1 MANQTY
7 FIYDIETTAIPF
19 EEFSESQQEY
29 LLRGAKNDEEVAKKK
44 AEMALSPMTSQV
56 ATIGLKIIEIDDEGQ
71 ENILK
76 TGALMFNPNI
86 IEDEV
91 ILDKETDSEG
101 NEISFHQSDEKDVLQ
116 GFWNLL
122 AHYKNSTLI
131 TFNGRNFDAPFLM
144 LRSALLEIMPT
155 RNLMDGTKFNYPL
168 HIDLLDE
175 LTFFTQTQY
184 GATRRFNF
192 DFYTQAFGLESPKS
206 KDVNGSV
213 VSDLFAQGEYSI
225 IAHYC
230 LRDVI
235 ATWQLFKR
243 IKKYLYI

>member
-1 MANQTY
+1 MPTTY
-7 FIYDIETTAIPF
+7 FIYDIETAALPF
-19 EEFSESQQEY
+19 ENFSESQQEY

-131 TFNGRNFDAPFLM
+131 TFNGRIFDAPFLM

-168 HIDLLDE
+168 LIDLLDE

-192 DFYTQAFGLESPKS
+192 DFHTQAFGLE
-206 KDVNGSV
+206 
-213 VSDLFAQGEYSI
+213 
-225 IAHYC
+225 
-230 LRDVI
+230 
-235 ATWQLFKR
+235 
-243 IKKYLYI
+243 

>member
-1 MANQTY
+1 MANQTF

-19 EEFSESQQEY
+19 ENFSESQQEH
-29 LLRGAKNDEEVAKKK
+29 LLRGAKNEEETAKKK
-44 AEMALSPMTSQV
+44 SEMALTPMTSQV
-56 ATIGLKIIEIDDEGQ
+56 ATIGLKIIELDNEGQ

-91 ILDKETDSEG
+91 ILEKETDDNG
-101 NEISFHQSDEKDVLQ
+101 NEISFHQSEEKDVLQ

-122 AHYKNSTLI
+122 AHYKNATLI

-144 LRSALLEIMPT
+144 LRSALLEIVPT
-155 RNLMDGTKFNYPL
+155 RNLMEGTKFNYPL

-206 KDVNGSV
+206 KEVNGSV
-213 VSDLFAQGEYSI
+213 VSDLFAQGEYST

-230 LRDVI
+230 LRDVT

-243 IKKYLYI
+243 IRKYLFI

>member
-19 EEFSESQQEY
+19 EQFSESQQEY
-29 LLRGAKNDEEVAKKK
+29 LLRSAKNDEEVAKKK

-56 ATIGLKIIEIDDEGQ
+56 ATIGLKIIELDDEGK
-71 ENILK
+71 ETILK

-101 NEISFHQSDEKDVLQ
+101 NEISFHQSEEKDVLQ

-122 AHYKNSTLI
+122 AHYKNATLI

-144 LRSALLEIMPT
+144 LRSALLEIVPT
-155 RNLMDGTKFNYPL
+155 RNLMEGTKFNYPL

-175 LTFFTQTQY
+175 LTFFAQTQY

-206 KDVNGSV
+206 KEVNGSL
-213 VSDLFAQGEYSI
+213 VSDLFAQGEYST

-230 LRDVI
+230 LRDVT

-243 IKKYLYI
+243 IRKYLFI